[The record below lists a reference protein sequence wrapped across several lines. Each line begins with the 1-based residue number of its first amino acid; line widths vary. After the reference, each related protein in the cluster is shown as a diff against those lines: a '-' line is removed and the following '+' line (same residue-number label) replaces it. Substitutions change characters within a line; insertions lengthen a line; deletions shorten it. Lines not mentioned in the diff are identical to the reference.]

1 VIDGGTL
8 ARTAI
13 PRPGP
18 WIGGNRAGVRQA
30 REVRAYADFLLPVSG
45 AYSMMDSG
53 DADWALAPSALRFL
67 PKLEGWA
74 SVILNTRIR

>member
-1 VIDGGTL
+1 MAGQRVPGPQGVYAHHHLVVIEGGTL
-8 ARTAI
+8 ARTAT

-53 DADWALAPSALRFL
+53 DAD
-67 PKLEGWA
+67 
-74 SVILNTRIR
+74 